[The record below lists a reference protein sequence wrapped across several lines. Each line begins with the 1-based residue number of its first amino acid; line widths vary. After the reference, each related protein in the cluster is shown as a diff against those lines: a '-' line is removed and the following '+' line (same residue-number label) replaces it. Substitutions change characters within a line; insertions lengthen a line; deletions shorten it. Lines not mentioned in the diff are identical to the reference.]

1 YKDVEIG
8 TIQAISLTPD
18 LKRVTVKIQLAREAE
33 RFAARDT
40 RFWVVRPR
48 VGASGISGLGTLLS
62 GAYIGVDIGH
72 SKDSQTQFVG
82 LESPPSVTTDQ
93 QGRQFSLH
101 GDSLGSVDIGA
112 PVFYRHLQVGQVVGF
127 ALD

>member
-1 YKDVEIG
+1 
-8 TIQAISLTPD
+8 
-18 LKRVTVKIQLAREAE
+18 
-33 RFAARDT
+33 
-40 RFWVVRPR
+40 
-48 VGASGISGLGTLLS
+48 LS

-127 ALD
+127 ALDKQGGGVQVNVFVNAPYDKYV